1 MHHSHNMT
9 EREKAFM
16 EPRVQTPLKQLR
28 LCDKIAAHDVDEA
41 MLVFSLGPYPAM
53 DAINKELRERGVACS
68 PACYYDIDDS
78 AQGILDIYAPDTNKA
93 SAIKRLANELGATR
107 IVVFGDNR
115 NDLSMMRI
123 ADHSV
128 AVANAY
134 DEVKAQADEVIGCND
149 DDAVVKWIEDNC

>member
-1 MHHSHNMT
+1 
-9 EREKAFM
+9 
-16 EPRVQTPLKQLR
+16 
-28 LCDKIAAHDVDEA
+28 
-41 MLVFSLGPYPAM
+41 
-53 DAINKELRERGVACS
+53 
-68 PACYYDIDDS
+68 
-78 AQGILDIYAPDTNKA
+78 
-93 SAIKRLANELGATR
+93 
-107 IVVFGDNR
+107 VFGDNR

>member
-1 MHHSHNMT
+1 MAQRYKFSV
-9 EREKAFM
+9 ESKSFPLDLSG
-16 EPRVQTPLKQLR
+16 EP
-28 LCDKIAAHDVDEA
+28 
-41 MLVFSLGPYPAM
+41 
-53 DAINKELRERGVACS
+53 
-68 PACYYDIDDS
+68 
-78 AQGILDIYAPDTNKA
+78 
-93 SAIKRLANELGATR
+93 IKRLANELGATR
-107 IVVFGDNR
+107 IIVFGDNR

>member
-1 MHHSHNMT
+1 
-9 EREKAFM
+9 M